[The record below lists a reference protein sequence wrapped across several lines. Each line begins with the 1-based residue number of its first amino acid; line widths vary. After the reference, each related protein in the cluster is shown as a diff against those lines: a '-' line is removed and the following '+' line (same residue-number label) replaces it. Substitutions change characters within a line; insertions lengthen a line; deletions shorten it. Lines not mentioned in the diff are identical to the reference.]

1 MAQTTQ
7 CGKIDT
13 SKSIQIPNKKDVTQI
28 DNGTDYKRDAVLSEW
43 NKGLIPKDGQQINT
57 CPQSHYNNKYKSNY
71 KEWIDSAINKFN
83 SGVTTWAN
91 IKQTQDSNYATLV
104 AKIQATNANI
114 KNTNESKSLLDT
126 SSNQNIINTNN
137 ASKIAWNTLQQSI
150 ADEKTAYARYN
161 NHQQIYTTFKQ
172 EFTEEGGKFVSAY
185 NAAVSK
191 WETNHWKVNNNNLY
205 TNIDKIEVT
214 KDLITITLQNATT
227 ISHSTGYT
235 GGDSWHIVML
245 NKDKDFSIVGFPMS
259 DIYPSYNTNN
269 NNNNCQWKDM
279 YDDIQ
284 SICKKKNYENN
295 IIILI
300 SPVNNNGMDLIKPS
314 IETIGSITPVFFKK
328 ILEGCGYSEDD
339 STSVYDTIKD
349 SNNNSNNNNII
360 VGTVTSITT
369 WPPPSTYIQT
379 CSTSNTDKLLNNCIY
394 NTSNICE
401 KGKYFLTDNTCET
414 NVPSNC
420 TIDYKNPITGN
431 KCKNETGSEICGP
444 NNPNKTYYYDG
455 TCNNT
460 PLIDCINKVGIVGA
474 DGCSITNSTKC
485 DNNKYYYD
493 KCSDSDLPTCSAN
506 GYKTNLASNQCI
518 YGSSNEVCNTYYY
531 DGKCN
536 DKALSDCT
544 NNTTALSAEK
554 CWDTKTDTKC
564 DNTYYYNGECTNAVL
579 PTCQNHYTTKVDKGC
594 LFTNSSNKQQET
606 CKKYYY
612 DNKCNNTQLK
622 ACSTNETSTV
632 GGSGCEYGNTQ
643 KCAANYYYYD
653 NKCNSSKKKAPSD
666 PLAAWLAALPPI
678 CFPLSSFVRMDDN
691 IDTSIENIDINS
703 ILANNNKVTNWIH
716 YETRVH
722 KGYMRITTEFHGSII
737 ISPNHI
743 IKLYNGSYI
752 LVGSLLLS
760 DSIIH
765 VDKHNTH
772 IAAKIINIEKNI
784 DALGLCSPLTSN
796 KDLIVN
802 GFKVSCYSYGTSKSL
817 SRNIMKIPLFNTIL
831 DYMIKYH
838 CEEFIWLCHY
848 ILFRPLQTLIKH
860 KKKKNTLHPWVK
872 VYINNIFVWIIVFIL
887 FCIIVCISV
896 IIKTI
901 KYILF
906 PKSRI
911 TKKKEI

>member
-7 CGKIDT
+7 CGKIDP
-13 SKSIQIPNKKDVTQI
+13 SKLIQIPNKKDVNKF
-28 DNGTDYKRDAVLSEW
+28 DNGITNKKLNTVLAEL

-91 IKQTQDSNYATLV
+91 IKQKQDSNYATLV

-137 ASKIAWNTLQQSI
+137 ASKTAWNTLQQSI

-205 TNIDKIEVT
+205 TNIDNIEVT

-245 NKDKDFSIVGFPMS
+245 NKDKDFSIVDFPMS
-259 DIYPSYNTNN
+259 NIYPSYNTNN

-300 SPVNNNGMDLIKPS
+300 SPVNNNGMNLIKPS
-314 IETIGSITPVFFKK
+314 IETIGSITPLFFKK
-328 ILEGCGYSEDD
+328 ILEGCGYSKDGNTLEQ
-339 STSVYDTIKD
+339 VYDTIKD
-349 SNNNSNNNNII
+349 SNNNNII
-360 VGTVTSITT
+360 VGTVTSIT
-369 WPPPSTYIQT
+369 WPDSSTYIQT

-401 KGKYFLTDNTCET
+401 KDKYFLTDNTC
-414 NVPSNC
+414 
-420 TIDYKNPITGN
+420 
-431 KCKNETGSEICGP
+431 
-444 NNPNKTYYYDG
+444 
-455 TCNNT
+455 
-460 PLIDCINKVGIVGA
+460 
-474 DGCSITNSTKC
+474 
-485 DNNKYYYD
+485 
-493 KCSDSDLPTCSAN
+493 SDSVLPTCSEN
-506 GYKTNLASNQCI
+506 GYRTNLASNQCI
-518 YGSSNEVCNTYYY
+518 YGSSNELCKTYYY

-536 DKALSDCT
+536 DNALSDCT
-544 NNTTALSAEK
+544 NNNTPLTAQK
-554 CWDTKTDTKC
+554 CWDVGGGTKC
-564 DNTYYYNGECTNAVL
+564 DKTYYYNDECTNAIL

-606 CKKYYY
+606 CNKYYY
-612 DNKCNNTQLK
+612 DDTCADKLPNCTSNMLLQVNKLDKVKGCVHGNNQKCSPLQYFYNGTCQNKPIESCSNNYRQTQLCQYSTSSFYFSQNKNVCDNKYYYDKKCNNTKLK

-643 KCAANYYYYD
+643 KCPANSYYYD
-653 NKCNSSKKKAPSD
+653 NKCNSNKKLNSSKKLNLSTNKYCSYTIDESLKQTLLNKSNKNIRLRCGANGSD
-666 PLAAWLAALPPI
+666 MGA
-678 CFPLSSFVRMDDN
+678 S
-691 IDTSIENIDINS
+691 
-703 ILANNNKVTNWIH
+703 
-716 YETRVH
+716 
-722 KGYMRITTEFHGSII
+722 KGYMQ
-737 ISPNHI
+737 PNHHGWGWDI
-743 IKLYNGSYI
+743 RNNTIE
-752 LVGSLLLS
+752 LS
-760 DSIIH
+760 DIKSTH
-765 VDKHNTH
+765 NSSWNTACEHLQACTDKNPP
-772 IAAKIINIEKNI
+772 KIYEHKGS
-784 DALGLCSPLTSN
+784 A
-796 KDLIVN
+796 N
-802 GFKVSCYSYGTSKSL
+802 GFKYIGDLNRHSVKTYTENTISPSSYSILNYNTSEASCEPNFTKITTNEECKQAGNIFGYGDHYSGNWGHVTGGCSL
-817 SRNIMKIPLFNTIL
+817 INKISHWNTRNIPNKKNGAVQTI
-831 DYMIKYH
+831 
-838 CEEFIWLCHY
+838 C
-848 ILFRPLQTLIKH
+848 
-860 KKKKNTLHPWVK
+860 KKK
-872 VYINNIFVWIIVFIL
+872 
-887 FCIIVCISV
+887 
-896 IIKTI
+896 
-901 KYILF
+901 
-906 PKSRI
+906 
-911 TKKKEI
+911 